1 MSTWSDFLLPSPGGL
16 GNFGLILPRICPWGQ
31 MFANLRTPKS
41 EDRSPNPTFPPCK
54 YGQIEA
60 GFALQSP
67 RGSRQSYVASP
78 AHNLKH
84 SADCPSEQKRLIPS
98 NQASINTNTN
108 LLIPTPDMIFV
119 KCFTPAHFLKAQ
131 NLPVK
136 KHVNRNISDST
147 FGI

>member
-1 MSTWSDFLLPSPGGL
+1 MSTWSDFLPP
-16 GNFGLILPRICPWGQ
+16 LPRGVGKFWPDSTQDMSFDNNSQQRWGQ

-84 SADCPSEQKRLIPS
+84 SADCPSQQKRLIPS

-108 LLIPTPDMIFV
+108 LLIPTVSP
-119 KCFTPAHFLKAQ
+119 TPC
-131 NLPVK
+131 
-136 KHVNRNISDST
+136 SST
-147 FGI
+147 SLYQVYLLSGW